1 MTLAATLLLGSLLA
15 AADTVIWLRLERD
28 LDRRLLMF
36 SHVAG
41 DAGWRFVAQ
50 AGARGGWP
58 FSATLILARPSLR
71 LAGAGLTAPGW
82 SGETAIV
89 SVPLLHPDQPL
100 LLLRGTQSLSLGGA
114 SPLLLRFWAAAIELR
129 LPATSGPGSHRLV
142 LRSEALHLGLPGAG
156 PDDIAVAAGATG
168 TVTWAAP
175 GKGDNAAS
183 FSLAFRDV
191 ALPIGLGR
199 AEDRVLQRIRLQA
212 DIEGGLP
219 AAPTSHAIGAWQ
231 QAGGRIAL
239 REASFDWGASGA
251 ALAGDATLLPDGFPE
266 GRFTL
271 FLTDPDRLLRQM
283 REHGLIAQGVLVA
296 SRAVL
301 GLVAAADTGPQLRL
315 PLRLHGGVL
324 ALGEIPLLATGRIGP
339 FDMPPP

>member
-1 MTLAATLLLGSLLA
+1 MALAATLLLGSLLA
-15 AADTVIWLRLERD
+15 AADTVIWLHLEQD
-28 LDRRLLMF
+28 LDRRLVGF
-36 SHVAG
+36 SRVAG
-41 DAGWRFVAQ
+41 GAGWRFVAQ

-82 SGETAIV
+82 SGETAVV
-89 SVPLLHPDQPL
+89 SVPLLHPDRPL
-100 LLLRGTQSLSLGGA
+100 LLLRGTQSLSLAGGT
-114 SPLLLRFWAAAIELR
+114 PLLLRFWAAAIELR
-129 LPATSGPGSHRLV
+129 LPATSGPGAHRLV
-142 LRSEALHLGLPGAG
+142 FQSEALHLGLPGAG

-168 TVTWAAP
+168 AVTWAPP
-175 GKGDNAAS
+175 GETDNAAS
-183 FSLAFRDV
+183 VSLAFRDV

-212 DIEGGLP
+212 DIKGGLP
-219 AAPTSHAIGAWQ
+219 KVPTSHAFRAWQ

-239 REASFDWGASGA
+239 REASLDWGGSGA
-251 ALAGDATLLPDGFPE
+251 ALAGDAVLLPDGFPE

-271 FLTDPDRLLRQM
+271 FLTDPDRLLKQM
-283 REHGLIAQGVLVA
+283 REHGLIAPGALVA

-324 ALGEIPLLATGRIGP
+324 ALGEIPLLSTGRIVSP
-339 FDMPPP
+339 DMPPP